1 MRGSA
6 RCPLMVCSATCLAA
20 RTWSRAHI
28 EELVGTLI
36 SAATPT
42 VRAHHEGRVSLGAN
56 SAFALVTLISVV
68 LAALQLA
75 GVWTD
80 NEPLTRWQQWSSL
93 VVFAVLAVCFASFAF
108 RAWRRQQQKNPQ

>member
-1 MRGSA
+1 
-6 RCPLMVCSATCLAA
+6 
-20 RTWSRAHI
+20 
-28 EELVGTLI
+28 
-36 SAATPT
+36 
-42 VRAHHEGRVSLGAN
+42 VSLGAN

-108 RAWRRQQQKNPQ
+108 RAWRRQQQENPQ